1 VLTAAIVQENPDR
14 MVSLE
19 DLAILANTNMITDDA
34 AVERM
39 RNHQKVQWD
48 PSTDLYSYK
57 VRGSHKCPRFKPAVS
72 PSTDMASS
80 LDRRRC

>member
-1 VLTAAIVQENPDR
+1 MPTNVQENPER
-14 MVSLE
+14 MISLE
-19 DLAILANTNMITDDA
+19 ELAILANTNMITDDA

-57 VRGSHKCPRFKPAVS
+57 VCASDQTRLS
-72 PSTDMASS
+72 PDSA
-80 LDRRRC
+80 